1 MSKNSE
7 LTCIGVS
14 VARRSLS
21 RLLAQ
26 VEAGGEVIISR
37 RGKPVARLVRAEP
50 KVRAKRLGLLKG
62 RIVIP
67 DDFDAPLSPES
78 LLGG

>member
-7 LTCIGVS
+7 LYRVGAS
-14 VARRSLS
+14 RARRALS

-26 VEAGGEVIISR
+26 VEAGGEVEISR
-37 RGKPVARLVRAEP
+37 RGKPVAKLVSVES

-62 RIVIP
+62 RMIIP
-67 DDFDAPLSPES
+67 DGFDAPLSPDT